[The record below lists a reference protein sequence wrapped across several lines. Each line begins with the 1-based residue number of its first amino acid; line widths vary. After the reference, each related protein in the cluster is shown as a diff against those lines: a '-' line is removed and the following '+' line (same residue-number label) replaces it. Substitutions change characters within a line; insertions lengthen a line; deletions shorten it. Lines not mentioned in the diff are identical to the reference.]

1 MLEAL
6 THENYF
12 LTVIIEGFN
21 AKFDKWCS
29 TNKAISEVGKFA
41 KLPSK
46 YGLTQI
52 LKKPTQISDNYRSC
66 IDLIFT
72 IQPNLVDDFGID
84 LLHENCHY
92 QIIYKI

>member
-6 THENYF
+6 THENSF
-12 LTVIIEGFN
+12 LTVITEGFN
-21 AKFDKWCS
+21 AKFNKWCS
-29 TNKAISEVGKFA
+29 TNKAISEGGKFA

-46 YGLTQI
+46 YGLTQL
-52 LKKPTQISDNYRSC
+52 LKEPTQISDNYRSC

-72 IQPNLVDDFGID
+72 SQPNLVDDFGID

>member
-6 THENYF
+6 THKNSF
-12 LTVIIEGFN
+12 LTVIIGGFN
-21 AKFDKWCS
+21 TKFNKWCS
-29 TNKAISEVGKFA
+29 TNKAISEGDQFD

-46 YGLTQI
+46 YGLTQL
-52 LKKPTQISDNYRSC
+52 LKELTQISDNYRSC

-72 IQPNLVDDFGID
+72 SQSNLVVDFGIH